1 MVKNDNVRSISGM
14 PDQPA
19 DADHVEPG
27 ILCLVEALNRAGF
40 RTRASC
46 QGHWHWLFGAS
57 NPYVAFT
64 GDTDQASRLS
74 EWLHRHWQRGGLYW
88 ELDARFG
95 TDGLLWYRLSPPF
108 RCWHCLLAASAVLAP
123 QLDFLPGVRSRTTR
137 SPFPRCFPRRQKRPS
152 LWRVFG
158 GTSQVVCLTC
168 VRRP

>member
-1 MVKNDNVRSISGM
+1 MANTDKVRSTSGM

-46 QGHWHWLFGAS
+46 QGHWHWLFGS
-57 NPYVAFT
+57 SDPYVAFT
-64 GDTDQASRLS
+64 GDAEQASRLS
-74 EWLHRHWQRGGLYW
+74 QWLYRHWRQGGLYW

-108 RCWHCLLAASAVLAP
+108 RCWNGLSWLPPPFWRINWMSYLRQVESDQTAISSLLAS
-123 QLDFLPGVRSRTTR
+123 
-137 SPFPRCFPRRQKRPS
+137 
-152 LWRVFG
+152 
-158 GTSQVVCLTC
+158 
-168 VRRP
+168 

>member
-1 MVKNDNVRSISGM
+1 MAKNDNAHSTCGM

-19 DADHVEPG
+19 DAVHVEPG

-57 NPYVAFT
+57 DPYVAFT

-74 EWLHRHWQRGGLYW
+74 QWLYRHWQQGGLYW

-108 RCWHCLLAASAVLAP
+108 RCRNGLSWLPPPFWRHYWISYLRQVESDQVAISTLLAS
-123 QLDFLPGVRSRTTR
+123 
-137 SPFPRCFPRRQKRPS
+137 
-152 LWRVFG
+152 
-158 GTSQVVCLTC
+158 
-168 VRRP
+168 